1 MYKRDIKL
9 NGYFINYFVVT
20 LWEMEMTKSQCK
32 AAVPRD
38 WETGVGVRSLP
49 PAGMGG
55 FWLVQIL
62 PAPNK
67 ISLNS
72 A

>member
-1 MYKRDIKL
+1 MYKRDQKL

-38 WETGVGVRSLP
+38 WENRDGST
-49 PAGMGG
+49 
-55 FWLVQIL
+55 L
-62 PAPNK
+62 PAPRRDGRILASSDTPCPK
-67 ISLNS
+67 
-72 A
+72 